1 MKPLLS
7 SSLVLSCENVE
18 SKLPYLSVKT
28 VNKSGCYKTNL
39 LIVNVAVNSHVSMP
53 LCGPK

>member
-28 VNKSGCYKTNL
+28 INKSGCYKTNL
-39 LIVNVAVNSHVSMP
+39 LIVNVAVNSHVSTP